1 MLHKIHD
8 DMLAG
13 MATES
18 HERERVHRIDTSA
31 LSGTESINTPQRHVR
46 TRLYFTSESHIFS
59 LFNVLR
65 WGGEATDGVTSI
77 FNDECRAK
85 FDAMEPCYL
94 THLVFRVLLRRGADP
109 ESPNSYT
116 VQVLVSPGVNQHL
129 HKGVA
134 PSVMWDGARE
144 FGIPVDDDDDGEKDE
159 DPYRRGDL
167 PEELLST
174 EPMIL
179 SSRDDLT
186 LADVD
191 AFFSAMYDAKTEVSV
206 RAAAPSRRPRRRPH
220 RPSTSSPH
228 QSANGP
234 FAIAPSPP
242 RARPNRR
249 RATSPPSPPRR
260 ARAARRRSSPRASA
274 AGSPTRSSTPCRGR
288 RPPQASSGGKATKT
302 PAAAREASHPDSES
316 GRDSFRGHKGEVGSM
331 PRNLELPS
339 SAAQPRWAGHVRH
352 GSEQKGSLFQDRSPK
367 K

>member
-206 RAAAPSRRPRRRPH
+206 PPPPRAAARAARAAAPTPAPTLFSSPKRKWSLRDRSISSESPPKPPARHISAISATSSKSSSPPLLSASERRRLPDSVVDSL
-220 RPSTSSPH
+220 P
-228 QSANGP
+228 
-234 FAIAPSPP
+234 
-242 RARPNRR
+242 
-249 RATSPPSPPRR
+249 
-260 ARAARRRSSPRASA
+260 
-274 AGSPTRSSTPCRGR
+274 
-288 RPPQASSGGKATKT
+288 RPPPPAGVQRRKGDEDAGGGA
-302 PAAAREASHPDSES
+302 
-316 GRDSFRGHKGEVGSM
+316 
-331 PRNLELPS
+331 
-339 SAAQPRWAGHVRH
+339 
-352 GSEQKGSLFQDRSPK
+352 
-367 K
+367 

>member
-1 MLHKIHD
+1 
-8 DMLAG
+8 

-65 WGGEATDGVTSI
+65 WGAEATDGVTSI

-206 RAAAPSRRPRRRPH
+206 RAAAPSRRKRRAAAAPTLAPTLFSSPKRKMSLRERGISSESPPKPRKDGLSGLSAPSRNASTVSATSGGGSPPLLSASERRRLPDSVVDSL
-220 RPSTSSPH
+220 P
-228 QSANGP
+228 
-234 FAIAPSPP
+234 
-242 RARPNRR
+242 
-249 RATSPPSPPRR
+249 
-260 ARAARRRSSPRASA
+260 
-274 AGSPTRSSTPCRGR
+274 
-288 RPPQASSGGKATKT
+288 RPPPPAGVQRRKGDEDAGGGA
-302 PAAAREASHPDSES
+302 
-316 GRDSFRGHKGEVGSM
+316 
-331 PRNLELPS
+331 
-339 SAAQPRWAGHVRH
+339 
-352 GSEQKGSLFQDRSPK
+352 
-367 K
+367 